1 MYARVRPIDR
11 IRATRHLSRV
21 PTVSERELARLR
33 EMTPAEKLAVSELLW
48 RQAWALKQ
56 ASIARQ
62 RPDWTPEQIRTAT
75 RRALA
80 DARD

>member
-1 MYARVRPIDR
+1 
-11 IRATRHLSRV
+11 
-21 PTVSERELARLR
+21 
-33 EMTPAEKLAVSELLW
+33 MTPAEKLAVSELLW

-62 RPDWTPEQIRTAT
+62 RPDWTAEQIRTAT